1 MTTTTIELPDGGTA
15 TIRDPKDVTE
25 RQRRPVTRLQMRLAA
40 SPVGQL
46 LARKDDVKDDEAASA
61 ALDAELTAAI
71 VNDPEALALLDDLND
86 ALMVAL
92 VESVNGVAMTGESAL
107 DQPHGVYDALKT
119 ESAKYVTQLMPT
131 FSANPDPASPTPP
144 SAS

>member
-1 MTTTTIELPDGGTA
+1 MSTTIELPDGGTA

-46 LARKDDVKDDEAASA
+46 FARKDEVKGDEVANA
-61 ALDAELTAAI
+61 ALDKQISEL
-71 VNDPEALALLDDLND
+71 VLNDPESLALLDELSD

-92 VESVNGVAMTGESAL
+92 VESVIVAGVDAKLTGDNVL
-107 DQPHGVYDALKT
+107 
-119 ESAKYVTQLMPT
+119 
-131 FSANPDPASPTPP
+131 
-144 SAS
+144 